1 MCVAVCPYEAL
12 TLKDGKVEVNE
23 VLCEGC
29 GTCSATCL
37 RAAIQVK
44 NLSAAPGSRNDRR
57 HALGG

>member
-1 MCVAVCPYEAL
+1 MCVQVCPYEAL

-29 GTCSATCL
+29 GTCAATCL

-44 NLSAAPGSRNDRR
+44 NLSAHQVHEMIKAS
-57 HALGG
+57 LGG